1 MTTLLQ
7 LNSSINAGNGESSH
21 LANEFVAGWKAR
33 NPAAIVVVRDLAR
46 DPVPHLTAERFQ
58 AFLAKPD
65 ARNAAQRD
73 VVAYSDAL
81 IAEIRQAD
89 VIVLG
94 LPMYNFGVP
103 SMLKAYFDHIAR
115 AGVTFQYTANGPVGL
130 LTGKKVHVF
139 ATRGGLYAGSPLD
152 VRRDIRGEPD
162 FVGFY
167 RWHLPDP
174 IVFREVLRVTI
185 QQIGFASFRE
195 EEGERFQAYAAAH
208 PAAGAGWAMNARPR
222 MLAQG
227 IAERV
232 DDYSAAAFVYCRDP
246 QAVARFDFALATAD
260 LARRDYEHAHPM
272 ERFFA

>member
-7 LNSSINAGNGESSH
+7 LNSSINAGSGESSQ

-33 NPAAIVVVRDLAR
+33 NLAAKVVVRDLAR

-94 LPMYNFGVP
+94 LPMYNIGVP

-152 VRRDIRGEPD
+152 TQTAYVRD
-162 FVGFY
+162 F
-167 RWHLPDP
+167 
-174 IVFREVLRVTI
+174 LRFLGIADVEFVYAE
-185 QQIGFASFRE
+185 GLAVSPASKE
-195 EEGERFQAYAAAH
+195 AALAAAKIAIARLNA
-208 PAAGAGWAMNARPR
+208 PAR
-222 MLAQG
+222 LA
-227 IAERV
+227 A
-232 DDYSAAAFVYCRDP
+232 
-246 QAVARFDFALATAD
+246 
-260 LARRDYEHAHPM
+260 
-272 ERFFA
+272 